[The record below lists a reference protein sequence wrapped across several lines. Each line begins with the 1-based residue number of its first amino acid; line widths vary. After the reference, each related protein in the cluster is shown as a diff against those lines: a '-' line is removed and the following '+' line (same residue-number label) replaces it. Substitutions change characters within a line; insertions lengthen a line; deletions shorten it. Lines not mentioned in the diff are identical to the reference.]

1 LALLSRVLCTL
12 GVYCLGPVS
21 ECFGTPKSRLPV
33 CPYKT
38 DTFRAQQRRRGH
50 RRYAYDSENGSP
62 EKVTLTR
69 EATNVVP
76 KKRVND
82 QEGGGG
88 LFTVRTTF
96 WLSQIPDDCLPILVP
111 EGTIYYHCRLSA
123 RNYSYTWPYKT
134 DTFLLQSRTPVT
146 GNKLLTSSCRTWG
159 NRTRFP
165 GRGLVSARTRLRA
178 LVRTYREETVPSTA
192 VHSRRRAVTR
202 LREVA
207 RTCRDRSAR
216 PRQNRKLL
224 K

>member
-1 LALLSRVLCTL
+1 VVFDGPAAKAGIKAQDTIVTIDGVGDLLNVPISEIGALLQGDAGTDVTL
-12 GVYCLGPVS
+12 TIRKKLG
-21 ECFGTPKSRLPV
+21 
-33 CPYKT
+33 
-38 DTFRAQQRRRGH
+38 D
-50 RRYAYDSENGSP
+50 GSP

-134 DTFLLQSRTPVT
+134 DTLFYLS
-146 GNKLLTSSCRTWG
+146 
-159 NRTRFP
+159 
-165 GRGLVSARTRLRA
+165 
-178 LVRTYREETVPSTA
+178 
-192 VHSRRRAVTR
+192 
-202 LREVA
+202 
-207 RTCRDRSAR
+207 
-216 PRQNRKLL
+216 
-224 K
+224 

>member
-1 LALLSRVLCTL
+1 LVYIVSDQCPSASAHPNPASLFAHTRLTL
-12 GVYCLGPVS
+12 FARNKGDA
-21 ECFGTPKSRLPV
+21 GTDVTLTIRK
-33 CPYKT
+33 KMG
-38 DTFRAQQRRRGH
+38 D
-50 RRYAYDSENGSP
+50 GSP

-134 DTFLLQSRTPVT
+134 DTFLLQSRAKTPRSRHQWC
-146 GNKLLTSSCRTWG
+146 TSRKPCEACGSEEDETSWCPPTSG
-159 NRTRFP
+159 TPTSGKARF
-165 GRGLVSARTRLRA
+165 
-178 LVRTYREETVPSTA
+178 
-192 VHSRRRAVTR
+192 RRAR
-202 LREVA
+202 LL
-207 RTCRDRSAR
+207 S
-216 PRQNRKLL
+216 
-224 K
+224 